1 MLSPLFPTALM
12 DFVGGNLDE
21 FLHPERHAAQLAEQ
35 PGASVPPAAEAAP
48 PPPPPPAVPPQVQ
61 YNPSM
66 KVRVNV
72 VWRGLCRRAVVA
84 APPGM

>member
-1 MLSPLFPTALM
+1 MPSPLLHAALM

-35 PGASVPPAAEAAP
+35 PGASVPPAAEAVP

-66 KVRVNV
+66 KVRTDVA
-72 VWRGLCRRAVVA
+72 WRGLWRRAMVA